1 MNGIN
6 EMMEFFSQKVFL
18 ISFGQI
24 GLMFLLCFFCLISGR
39 YKTGLLFSYF
49 FIFYWGFVSNRGHWI
64 SLFGDHGTG
73 MVLYLFSATA
83 VALMGVI
90 SIFQENH

>member
-6 EMMEFFSQKVFL
+6 ETLELFTQKVFL

-24 GLMFLLCFFCLISGR
+24 GLMFLLCFFCLITGR
-39 YKTGLLFSYF
+39 YKTGLLMSYF
-49 FIFYWGFVSNRGHWI
+49 FIFYWGFVSNRMYWME
-64 SLFGDHGTG
+64 LFGGEG
-73 MVLYLFSATA
+73 MGLVLYLFSAIA
-83 VALMGVI
+83 VALIGVI